1 MQAKNLN
8 QSGGCDKRRRWEAG
22 TGGPLR
28 GLMFTFRWKAG
39 RDMGEGSNLHWQAN
53 SLPASNRGNPI
64 LYTVM
69 CIHQSQFPKLSLPR
83 NSLVTITY
91 FLNEGKPSNPL
102 SCLLLSHSSHA
113 RLFVTHWTV
122 VRQAP
127 LSVGF
132 PRQEYWSGLPFSSP
146 GDRLNPG
153 IEPVSPVSPAFPA
166 LQADP

>member
-1 MQAKNLN
+1 
-8 QSGGCDKRRRWEAG
+8 
-22 TGGPLR
+22 
-28 GLMFTFRWKAG
+28 MFTFRWKAG

-64 LYTVM
+64 LYIVM

-132 PRQEYWSGLPFSSP
+132 PRQEYLNGLPFPSP
-146 GDRLNPG
+146 GDLPDP
-153 IEPVSPVSPAFPA
+153 ETESASPAVAGRLFTTERPVKPVCSPEWV
-166 LQADP
+166 LDEKNWFMSSSRRG

>member
-64 LYTVM
+64 LYIVM

-113 RLFVTHWTV
+113 RLFVTPWTV
-122 VRQAP
+122 AHLAP
-127 LSVGF
+127 LSMGF
-132 PRQEYWSGLPFSSP
+132 SGKNTGMGCHFL
-146 GDRLNPG
+146 LQG
-153 IEPVSPVSPAFPA
+153 IFPTQGSNWC
-166 LQADP
+166 LLCLLH